1 MRTLWVWR
9 VLFFCE
15 LVGAA
20 VCGSGGRQ
28 GCEGRDGG
36 RNHFNVSH
44 RETQSTTLNWEIW
57 GIILIKSMQ
66 NRGRFLM
73 YIGY

>member
-1 MRTLWVWR
+1 M
-9 VLFFCE
+9 LFFCRA
-15 LVGAA
+15 LGAE
-20 VCGSGGRQ
+20 VCGSDGRQ